1 MPVEICL
8 SVNFWHIKG
17 ETRYKGDYSCKSN
30 KGEGLVKGGGV
41 DKEGVFKKIQ
51 IGDKPNHFVAQVVSN
66 LSHSTASMFLIVFE
80 DISLIFVQLDL
91 EDFWK
96 IIIEPPSLYSLR
108 ESKGFRITL
117 AKARPSNVAHHCLN
131 G

>member
-1 MPVEICL
+1 MPVEICS

-30 KGEGLVKGGGV
+30 KVEGLVKGGGV

-66 LSHSTASMFLIVFE
+66 LSQQHQCFSLYFE

-96 IIIEPPSLYSLR
+96 IIIVPPSLYSLR